1 MAVTWHNHESCGF
14 VVLNNPPVNAIN
26 HNMREGLISAVKWAE
41 REKLK
46 RVILSGSGRGFAAG
60 ADTKEFDH
68 SPVSPHL
75 PDVINCIEAS
85 TVPWIAAIHGAAL
98 GGGGELALGC
108 RYRIARADA
117 TIGFPEV
124 ILGLVPGAGATQ
136 RLPRLIGL
144 KEALKLIPTGKTIS
158 GRAAMAIGLV
168 DAIDDDPINAAKLID
183 QKILSE
189 LVPLNLTK
197 AGADKTVNYDAAR
210 QIAIRR
216 MRGQEAPL
224 TSISLLEMA
233 QTTTFDDG
241 MQKERAAFLA
251 LRASSQARA
260 LRHIFFTER
269 AAKKPPKAIAT
280 QKFNLKPLDHVVVIG
295 GGTMGSGIAYAFLN
309 ASIRVTI
316 LESDDP
322 GIKRANT
329 AIDKI
334 ISASL
339 ASGHIDPQAAADRRN
354 RLTVMMIQPDS
365 DTGKLANGNLT
376 NVDLVIEAVYEDL
389 SIKREILQAIEPAL
403 NRNAIIATNT
413 SYLDVNK
420 LAACLD
426 NPSRFVGL
434 HFFAPAHIMKLLEIV
449 KGSETSPAALA
460 MGYAVAKS
468 LGKMPV
474 VAGVCDGF
482 IGNRILA
489 ALREAADAIL
499 MDGSTP
505 SEIDEA
511 IVAFG
516 YAMGPYETQD
526 LSGLDI
532 AHANR
537 RRLDASR
544 DPSRRYIPIADYL
557 VTQNRLGKKT
567 GAGWYHYPNGK
578 IAIDPKVEDIICR
591 EAKAANIK
599 RRHFS
604 SDEIQQR
611 LLLAMVNEA
620 ANILN
625 EGIAVSAADID
636 LVLVHGYGFPRWRGG
651 LMHYADQL
659 GATLI
664 MTELTKLCEEDALFW
679 KPSQLIIDCA
689 RTGRNFASYNNQSA
703 KQPNG

>member
-1 MAVTWHNHESCGF
+1 MAVTWHKHEGCGF

-26 HNMREGLISAVKWAE
+26 HDVREGLINAAKWAE
-41 REKLK
+41 REELE
-46 RVILSGSGRGFAAG
+46 RVILSGEGRGFAAG
-60 ADTKEFDH
+60 ADTKELDR
-68 SPVSPHL
+68 PAVAPHL
-75 PDVINCIEAS
+75 PDVINHIEAS
-85 TVPWIAAIHGAAL
+85 TIPWIAAIHGAAL

-144 KEALKLIPTGKTIS
+144 TEALKLIPTGKTIS
-158 GRAAMAIGLV
+158 GGKAMAIGLV
-168 DAIDDDPINAAKLID
+168 DAIDDDPITAAKLID
-183 QKILSE
+183 QKILIE
-189 LVPLNLTK
+189 VVPLNQTK
-197 AGADKTVNYDAAR
+197 AGADRTVNYEAAR

-224 TSISLLEMA
+224 TAISLLEMA
-233 QTTTFDDG
+233 QTATFDDG
-241 MQKERAAFLA
+241 MQKERTAFLA

-260 LRHIFFTER
+260 LRHIFFAER
-269 AAKKPPKAIAT
+269 AAKKPPKAIAM
-280 QKFNLKPLDHVVVIG
+280 QKSNLKPLDHVVVIG

-309 ASIRVTI
+309 TDIRVTI

-322 GIKRANT
+322 GMQRANAT
-329 AIDKI
+329 IDKI

-339 ASGHIDPQAAADRRN
+339 ASGHIDPQAATDRRN
-354 RLTVMMIQPDS
+354 RLKVMMIQPDP
-365 DTGKLANGNLT
+365 DTGKLVNDNLT
-376 NVDLVIEAVYEDL
+376 NVDLVIEAVFEDL
-389 SIKREILQAIEPAL
+389 AIKKEILKAVEPAL
-403 NRNAIIATNT
+403 NPNAIIATNT

-420 LAACLD
+420 LAACLN
-426 NPSRFVGL
+426 NPSRFIGL
-434 HFFAPAHIMKLLEIV
+434 HFFVPAHIMKLLEIV
-449 KGSETSPAALA
+449 RGSETSPVALA

-489 ALREAADAIL
+489 ALREAADATL

-505 SEIDEA
+505 AEIDRTM
-511 IVAFG
+511 VAFG

-537 RRLDASR
+537 RRLDSSR
-544 DPSRRYIPIADYL
+544 DPSRRYIPIADCL
-557 VTQNRLGKKT
+557 VTQNRLGKKN
-567 GAGWYHYPNGK
+567 GAGWYNYPNGS
-578 IAIDPKVEDIICR
+578 ITVDPKVEYIICR

-611 LLLAMVNEA
+611 LLLAMINEA
-620 ANILN
+620 ANTLD

-659 GATLI
+659 GATLV
-664 MTELTKLCEEDALFW
+664 MAELTKLCDEDPLFW
-679 KPSQLIIDCA
+679 QPSRLIIDCVK
-689 RTGRNFASYNNQSA
+689 TGRDFASYNDQSA
-703 KQPNG
+703 KQPIL

>member
-1 MAVTWHNHESCGF
+1 MAVTWHKHESCGF

-41 REKLK
+41 REGLE
-46 RVILSGSGRGFAAG
+46 RIILSGEGRSFAAG

-68 SPVSPHL
+68 PPVSPHL
-75 PDVINCIEAS
+75 PDVINHIEAS
-85 TVPWIAAIHGAAL
+85 NIPWIAAIHGAAL
-98 GGGGELALGC
+98 GGGGEIALGC

-124 ILGLVPGAGATQ
+124 ILGVVPGAGATQ

-144 KEALKLIPTGKTIS
+144 TEALKLIPTGKTIS

-168 DAIDDDPINAAKLID
+168 DAIDDDPITAAKLID

-189 LVPLNLTK
+189 VVPLNLTK
-197 AGADKTVNYDAAR
+197 TGADKTINYDAAR

-224 TSISLLEMA
+224 TAISLLEMA
-233 QTTTFDDG
+233 QTATFDEG
-241 MQKERAAFLA
+241 MQKERTAFLA
-251 LRASSQARA
+251 LRASSKARA
-260 LRHIFFTER
+260 LRHIFFAER
-269 AAKKPPKAIAT
+269 AAKRPPKVIAM
-280 QKFNLKPLDHVVVIG
+280 QKSNLKPLDHVVVIG

-309 ASIRVTI
+309 ANIRVTI
-316 LESDDP
+316 LEADDP
-322 GIKRANT
+322 GLQRANT

-354 RLTVMMIQPDS
+354 RLKVMMIQPDP
-365 DTGKLANGNLT
+365 DTGKLSNNNLT
-376 NVDLVIEAVYEDL
+376 NVDLVIEAVFEDL
-389 SIKREILQAIEPAL
+389 AIKKEILQAIEPAL
-403 NRNAIIATNT
+403 NPNAIIATNT

-434 HFFAPAHIMKLLEIV
+434 HFFVPAHIMKLLEVV
-449 KGSETSPAALA
+449 KGSETSPVALA

-505 SEIDEA
+505 AEIDEA

-532 AHANR
+532 AYANR

-544 DPSRRYIPIADYL
+544 DPSRRYIPIADCL

-567 GAGWYHYPNGK
+567 GAGWYHYPSGQ
-578 IAIDPKVEDIICR
+578 IAVDPKVEDIICR
-591 EAKAANIK
+591 EAEAANIK

-611 LLLAMVNEA
+611 LLLAMINEA
-620 ANILN
+620 ANILI

-659 GATLI
+659 GATLV
-664 MTELTKLCEEDALFW
+664 MAKLTKLCDEDPLFW
-679 KPSQLIIDCA
+679 QPSQLIIDCA
-689 RTGRNFASYNNQSA
+689 KTGQAFASHTGQKA
-703 KQPNG
+703 

>member
-1 MAVTWHNHESCGF
+1 MDVTWHKHESCGF

-41 REKLK
+41 REELK
-46 RVILSGSGRGFAAG
+46 RVILSGLGRGFAAG

-68 SPVSPHL
+68 PPVSPHL
-75 PDVINCIEAS
+75 PDVINHIEAS
-85 TVPWIAAIHGAAL
+85 TIPWIAAVHGAAL
-98 GGGGELALGC
+98 GGGGEIALGC

-144 KEALKLIPTGKTIS
+144 AEALKLIPTGKTIS
-158 GRAAMAIGLV
+158 GKAAMAIGLV
-168 DAIDDDPINAAKLID
+168 DAIADDPITAAKLID

-189 LVPLNLTK
+189 AVPLNLTRV
-197 AGADKTVNYDAAR
+197 GADRKVNYDAAR
-210 QIAIRR
+210 QAAIRR
-216 MRGQEAPL
+216 MRGQKAPL
-224 TSISLLEMA
+224 TAISLLEMA
-233 QTTTFDDG
+233 ETSTFDDG
-241 MQKERAAFLA
+241 MQKERTAFLA

-260 LRHIFFTER
+260 LRHIFFAER

-280 QKFNLKPLDHVVVIG
+280 QLSNLKPPGHVVVIG

-309 ASIRVTI
+309 ANIEVSI
-316 LESDDP
+316 LESDHS
-322 GIKRANT
+322 GVQRANA

-339 ASGHIDPQAAADRRN
+339 ASGHIDQQAAADRRN
-354 RLTVMMIQPDS
+354 RLKVMMIQPDP
-365 DTGKLANGNLT
+365 DTRKLSNNNLA
-376 NVDLVIEAVYEDL
+376 NVDLVIEAVFEDL
-389 SIKREILQAIEPAL
+389 AIKKKILQAIEPAL
-403 NRNAIIATNT
+403 GPNAIIATNT
-413 SYLDVNK
+413 SYLNVNK

-449 KGSETSPAALA
+449 KGSETSPVAVA

-505 SEIDEA
+505 AEIDEA

-544 DPSRRYIPIADYL
+544 DPSRRYIPIADCL
-557 VTQNRLGKKT
+557 VKQNRLGKKT

-578 IAIDPKVEDIICR
+578 IAVDPKVEDIICH
-591 EAKAANIK
+591 EAEIANIK
-599 RRHFS
+599 RRSFS

-659 GATLI
+659 GATFV
-664 MTELTKLCEEDALFW
+664 MAELTTLSDEDPIFW
-679 KPSQLIIDCA
+679 QPSQLIIDCA
-689 RTGRNFASYNNQSA
+689 KNGRDFASYNS
-703 KQPNG
+703 

>member
-1 MAVTWHNHESCGF
+1 MAVTWHKHESCGF
-14 VVLNNPPVNAIN
+14 VILNNPPVNAIN
-26 HNMREGLISAVKWAE
+26 HDMRAGLISAVKWAE
-41 REKLK
+41 GEELE
-46 RVILSGSGRGFAAG
+46 RVILSGAGRGFAAG
-60 ADTKEFDH
+60 ADTKEFEH
-68 SPVSPHL
+68 SAVAPHL
-75 PDVINCIEAS
+75 PDVINQIEAS
-85 TVPWIAAIHGAAL
+85 TIPWIAAIHGVAL
-98 GGGGELALGC
+98 GGGGELSLGC

-144 KEALKLIPTGKTIS
+144 TEALKLIPTGKTIS
-158 GRAAMAIGLV
+158 GKIAMAIGLV
-168 DAIDDDPINAAKLID
+168 DEIDDDPITAATLID
-183 QKILSE
+183 QKILGE
-189 LVPLNLTK
+189 AVPLNLMK
-197 AGADKTVNYDAAR
+197 VAADTTVNYNTAR
-210 QIAIRR
+210 QIATRR

-224 TSISLLEMA
+224 TAISLLETA
-233 QTTTFDDG
+233 QTANFDEG
-241 MQKERAAFLA
+241 MQKERTEFLA

-260 LRHIFFTER
+260 LRHLFFAER

-280 QKFNLKPLDHVVVIG
+280 QRSNLKPLDHVVVIG

-309 ASIRVTI
+309 ANIRVTV

-322 GIKRANT
+322 GVQRAYT

-354 RLTVMMIQPDS
+354 RLKVMMIEPNP
-365 DTGKLANGNLT
+365 DTGKLDNDNLT
-376 NVDLVIEAVYEDL
+376 NADLVIEAVFEDL
-389 SIKREILQAIEPAL
+389 AIKKKILQAIEPAL
-403 NRNAIIATNT
+403 DPNVIIATNT

-434 HFFAPAHIMKLLEIV
+434 HFFVPAHIMKLLEIV
-449 KGSETSPAALA
+449 KGSETSPVALA

-505 SEIDEA
+505 AKIDEA
-511 IVAFG
+511 IVDFG

-532 AHANR
+532 AYANR

-544 DPSRRYIPIADYL
+544 DPSRRYIPIADCL

-567 GAGWYHYPNGK
+567 GAGWYHYPSGQ
-578 IAIDPKVEDIICR
+578 IAADPKVEDIICR
-591 EAKAANIK
+591 EAEAANIK

-604 SDEIQQR
+604 SDEIQKR
-611 LLLAMVNEA
+611 LLLTIINEA
-620 ANILN
+620 ANILD

-636 LVLVHGYGFPRWRGG
+636 LVMVHGYGFPRWRGG

-659 GATLI
+659 GVTFI
-664 MTELTKLCEEDALFW
+664 MEELNKLCEEDPLFW
-679 KPSQLIIDCA
+679 QPSQLIIDCA
-689 RTGRNFASYNNQSA
+689 KTGQNFASYNNQSA
-703 KQPNG
+703 KPPNG

>member
-1 MAVTWHNHESCGF
+1 MAVTWHKHESCGF

-41 REKLK
+41 REGLE
-46 RVILSGSGRGFAAG
+46 RIILSGEGRSFAAG

-68 SPVSPHL
+68 PPVSPHL
-75 PDVINCIEAS
+75 PDVINHIEAS
-85 TVPWIAAIHGAAL
+85 NIPWIAAIHGAAL
-98 GGGGELALGC
+98 GGGGEIALGC

-124 ILGLVPGAGATQ
+124 ILGVVPGAGATQ

-144 KEALKLIPTGKTIS
+144 TEALKLIPTGKTIS

-168 DAIDDDPINAAKLID
+168 DAIDDDPITAAKLID

-189 LVPLNLTK
+189 VVPLNLTK
-197 AGADKTVNYDAAR
+197 TGADKTINYDAAR

-224 TSISLLEMA
+224 TAISLLEMA
-233 QTTTFDDG
+233 QTATFDEG
-241 MQKERAAFLA
+241 MQKERTAFLA
-251 LRASSQARA
+251 LRASSKARA
-260 LRHIFFTER
+260 LRHIFFAER
-269 AAKKPPKAIAT
+269 AAKRPPKVIAM
-280 QKFNLKPLDHVVVIG
+280 QKSNLKPLDHVVVIG

-309 ASIRVTI
+309 ANIRVTI
-316 LESDDP
+316 LEADDP
-322 GIKRANT
+322 GLQRANT

-354 RLTVMMIQPDS
+354 RLKVMMIQPDP
-365 DTGKLANGNLT
+365 DTGKLSNNNLT
-376 NVDLVIEAVYEDL
+376 NVDLVIEAVFEDL
-389 SIKREILQAIEPAL
+389 AIKKEILQAIEPAL
-403 NRNAIIATNT
+403 NPNAIIATNT

-434 HFFAPAHIMKLLEIV
+434 HFFVPAHIMKLLEVV
-449 KGSETSPAALA
+449 KGSKTSPVALA

-505 SEIDEA
+505 GEIDEA

-532 AHANR
+532 AYANR

-625 EGIAVSAADID
+625 EGIAFSAADID

-659 GATLI
+659 GATFV
-664 MTELTKLCEEDALFW
+664 MAELTRLCNEDPLFW
-679 KPSQLIIDCA
+679 QPSQLIIDCA
-689 RTGRNFASYNNQSA
+689 KTGRDFASCNNQSA
-703 KQPNG
+703 KQPTA

>member
-68 SPVSPHL
+68 PPVSPHL

-144 KEALKLIPTGKTIS
+144 NEALKLIPTGKTIS

-197 AGADKTVNYDAAR
+197 AGADETVNYDAAR

-354 RLTVMMIQPDS
+354 RLTVMMIQPDP

-557 VTQNRLGKKT
+557 VTQNRLGKK
-567 GAGWYHYPNGK
+567 NG
-578 IAIDPKVEDIICR
+578 
-591 EAKAANIK
+591 
-599 RRHFS
+599 
-604 SDEIQQR
+604 
-611 LLLAMVNEA
+611 
-620 ANILN
+620 
-625 EGIAVSAADID
+625 
-636 LVLVHGYGFPRWRGG
+636 RWVVPLSKWQDR
-651 LMHYADQL
+651 Y
-659 GATLI
+659 
-664 MTELTKLCEEDALFW
+664 
-679 KPSQLIIDCA
+679 
-689 RTGRNFASYNNQSA
+689 
-703 KQPNG
+703 

>member
-46 RVILSGSGRGFAAG
+46 RVILSGSERGFAAG

-68 SPVSPHL
+68 PPVSPHL

-144 KEALKLIPTGKTIS
+144 TEALKLIPTGKTIS

-189 LVPLNLTK
+189 LVPLNLKK
-197 AGADKTVNYDAAR
+197 AGADETVKYDAAR

-269 AAKKPPKAIAT
+269 AAKNPPKAIAT

-295 GGTMGSGIAYAFLN
+295 GGTMGSGFAYAFLN

-322 GIKRANT
+322 GIQRANT

-339 ASGHIDPQAAADRRN
+339 ASGHIDPQAAADGRN

-365 DTGKLANGNLT
+365 DT
-376 NVDLVIEAVYEDL
+376 
-389 SIKREILQAIEPAL
+389 
-403 NRNAIIATNT
+403 
-413 SYLDVNK
+413 
-420 LAACLD
+420 
-426 NPSRFVGL
+426 
-434 HFFAPAHIMKLLEIV
+434 
-449 KGSETSPAALA
+449 
-460 MGYAVAKS
+460 
-468 LGKMPV
+468 
-474 VAGVCDGF
+474 
-482 IGNRILA
+482 
-489 ALREAADAIL
+489 
-499 MDGSTP
+499 
-505 SEIDEA
+505 
-511 IVAFG
+511 
-516 YAMGPYETQD
+516 
-526 LSGLDI
+526 
-532 AHANR
+532 
-537 RRLDASR
+537 
-544 DPSRRYIPIADYL
+544 
-557 VTQNRLGKKT
+557 
-567 GAGWYHYPNGK
+567 
-578 IAIDPKVEDIICR
+578 
-591 EAKAANIK
+591 
-599 RRHFS
+599 
-604 SDEIQQR
+604 
-611 LLLAMVNEA
+611 
-620 ANILN
+620 
-625 EGIAVSAADID
+625 
-636 LVLVHGYGFPRWRGG
+636 
-651 LMHYADQL
+651 
-659 GATLI
+659 
-664 MTELTKLCEEDALFW
+664 
-679 KPSQLIIDCA
+679 
-689 RTGRNFASYNNQSA
+689 
-703 KQPNG
+703 

>member
-68 SPVSPHL
+68 PPVSPHL

-144 KEALKLIPTGKTIS
+144 NEALKLIPTGKTIS

-354 RLTVMMIQPDS
+354 RLTVMMIQPDP
-365 DTGKLANGNLT
+365 DTGKLDNGNLT

-489 ALREAADAIL
+489 ALREAADTIL

-611 LLLAMVNEA
+611 L
-620 ANILN
+620 
-625 EGIAVSAADID
+625 
-636 LVLVHGYGFPRWRGG
+636 
-651 LMHYADQL
+651 
-659 GATLI
+659 T
-664 MTELTKLCEEDALFW
+664 
-679 KPSQLIIDCA
+679 
-689 RTGRNFASYNNQSA
+689 TG
-703 KQPNG
+703 NGQ

>member
-68 SPVSPHL
+68 PPVSPHL

-144 KEALKLIPTGKTIS
+144 NEALKLIPTGKTIS

-354 RLTVMMIQPDS
+354 RLTVMMIQPDP
-365 DTGKLANGNLT
+365 DTGKLGNGNLT

-557 VTQNRLGKKT
+557 VTQNRLGKKRALGGT
-567 GAGWYHYPNGK
+567 
-578 IAIDPKVEDIICR
+578 IIQMAR
-591 EAKAANIK
+591 
-599 RRHFS
+599 S
-604 SDEIQQR
+604 LLTQR
-611 LLLAMVNEA
+611 LK
-620 ANILN
+620 IS
-625 EGIAVSAADID
+625 SAA
-636 LVLVHGYGFPRWRGG
+636 R
-651 LMHYADQL
+651 Q
-659 GATLI
+659 
-664 MTELTKLCEEDALFW
+664 
-679 KPSQLIIDCA
+679 KPQTSNVVISVQMK
-689 RTGRNFASYNNQSA
+689 SNNVCY
-703 KQPNG
+703 